1 MEGQRGGG
9 ESTRGGSR
17 ITPETA
23 QKILYGTRVPN
34 PNSPGGWSQAL
45 IGAHSP
51 RIKSHPDFV
60 SEVLSH
66 NPDGT
71 TTVRLVKRLPD
82 GQLSK
87 LKKSTLAPD
96 SWSDEKIIAVI
107 QQVGNTPAIATRA
120 RDSATLHRQR
130 VEGVEWEV
138 IKDVS
143 GDVTSSYPT
152 GGKPTTHF

>member
-1 MEGQRGGG
+1 MEGQQRDE
-9 ESTRGGSR
+9 ESTRGATR

-45 IGAHSP
+45 VGAHSP
-51 RIKSHPDFV
+51 KIKNHPDFV
-60 SEVLSH
+60 SEVLRH
-66 NPDGT
+66 NSDGT
-71 TTVRLVKRLPD
+71 TTVRLVKRLLD

-87 LKKSTLAPD
+87 LKQSTLAPD
-96 SWSDEKIIAVI
+96 SWSDEKIIAVT
-107 QQVGNTPAIATRA
+107 QQVGDTPAIATRA
-120 RDSATLHRQR
+120 RDGATLHRQH

-138 IKDVS
+138 IKGIS